1 MTINKMQEL
10 RSPTSH
16 QQRKQKL
23 VKIVPINNDPNIVD
37 ENFSW
42 LQDQQLHTNKER
54 SGQLLARTLYLPTD
68 ANTAYL
74 CVHDVQ

>member
-42 LQDQQLHTNKER
+42 LQDQQVDPNEVADCNSL
-54 SGQLLARTLYLPTD
+54 TLSSCLPMD
-68 ANTAYL
+68 AKL
-74 CVHDVQ
+74 CVHHTE

>member
-1 MTINKMQEL
+1 MQEL

-37 ENFSW
+37 ENFS
-42 LQDQQLHTNKER
+42 
-54 SGQLLARTLYLPTD
+54 
-68 ANTAYL
+68 
-74 CVHDVQ
+74 